1 MQAIINFLRGSVLFT
16 VTGAFPE
23 RFLNLCAQARV
34 GFWDLEWLDPHTLR
48 LRVSRRDARRVEALA
63 EKVLCEARA
72 RRHLGAPYFLAG
84 FRKRYALLLGLA
96 LSLTAVCVLSRFVL
110 TIEVSGNERVST
122 AAILTELSRQGVR
135 VGAYGPG
142 LDVRRISQESLLQ
155 LDGLSWMAINLH
167 GTRAEVLVRE
177 KLP

>member
-63 EKVLCEARA
+63 DK
-72 RRHLGAPYFLAG
+72 P
-84 FRKRYALLLGLA
+84 
-96 LSLTAVCVLSRFVL
+96 
-110 TIEVSGNERVST
+110 
-122 AAILTELSRQGVR
+122 
-135 VGAYGPG
+135 
-142 LDVRRISQESLLQ
+142 LDQ
-155 LDGLSWMAINLH
+155 LDLPALEGLWR
-167 GTRAEVLVRE
+167 RAKEE
-177 KLP
+177 T